1 LPVPVQGAWSFE
13 KGTILMKKNAIPQKI
28 RLSRETLLRLNPEQ
42 LGLPVGGVVTVGRA
56 CEPTSQCGTT
66 TQCSITACG
75 HC

>member
-1 LPVPVQGAWSFE
+1 
-13 KGTILMKKNAIPQKI
+13 MKKNAIGPQKI
-28 RLSRETLLRLNPEQ
+28 RLSRETLLQLDSEQ
-42 LGLPVGGVVTVGRA
+42 LGQPRGGVVTVGRA